1 MQQPKL
7 AETNWNKNLEKA
19 IYEEWKKS
27 KVYKFDSKTKK
38 KIYSIDTPPP
48 YVNAPVH
55 MGHCTTYILM
65 DMFARFKRMTG
76 FEVLFPLGLDRNGLP
91 IEVATE
97 KKFNVRPGSIPR
109 EKFIEY
115 CKKLLEEFS
124 TKSTETF
131 LRSGI
136 SFSSWEPGKNPGD
149 LYFTDSD
156 EYRKLTQSTFIDLWK
171 RGLVYEDK
179 RLNNYCPGCRT
190 TVADNEV
197 DHVDLKT
204 FLNHVNFTVKG
215 KEGTKQV
222 SGPVSNKGEEKITI
236 ATTRP
241 ELLCTAGMVVY
252 HPDDKRYQH
261 LKGKKAIVPIY
272 NLEIP
277 IQPHPIAK
285 PEYGSGIMYMSKSAG
300 DQNAIRFLIEMKI
313 DPESCITVEGK
324 MDKNSGFLEGMK
336 VEEAR
341 KTIIE
346 RLEKEGSL
354 VKKEEIIHSTPIC
367 ERSKHPIE
375 FITMP
380 EYYVKQ
386 IDFLDDIRK
395 LSDKINFYSK
405 KNKQLLLDWISSVS
419 IDWPVSRRRVY
430 ATEIPLWYCTKCGEA
445 IVPPK
450 GKYYKP
456 WKEKAPV
463 EKCKCGSTEFE
474 GETRV
479 FDTWFDSSISPLYIL
494 QFVENPEFFKKAFPA
509 TLRPQGKEIVRTWLY
524 YTLLRCY
531 QLTGKPAF
539 DDVWIH
545 YHILDGQGR
554 KMSKSLGNVVDPAM
568 LIDKFG
574 AESVRLWAALEG
586 NLVDTDFMC
595 SEDKIQGNGKF
606 LTKLWNVARFISGF
620 GDAPKKQPKLAVLD
634 QWILSELNQLIGF
647 SKEHFEEYDFHNP
660 GVRLRHFVWEIF
672 ASHYLELVKAR
683 VYNTD
688 GKFTKEEQ
696 ESAIWTL
703 NQVLDTLLKL
713 LSPIVPFITYKIY
726 KDLRGKDVHMEKFP
740 VAEKIEFEKFTVDEL
755 VEINAAI
762 WKAKRDK
769 NLSLKDGLDSFDIPK
784 KFKDVERELIGMH
797 GIKAVKR
804 V

>member
-1 MQQPKL
+1 ML
-7 AETNWNKNLEKA
+7 AETNWKKDLEKE
-19 IYEEWKKS
+19 IYEEWKNS
-27 KVYKFDSKTKK
+27 KAYKFDSKTKK

-149 LYFTDSD
+149 IYFTDSD

-171 RGLVYEDK
+171 KGLVYEDK

-204 FLNHVNFTVKG
+204 FLNHVKFTVKG

-222 SGPVSNKGEEKITI
+222 SGPVSNKGDEEIII

-241 ELLCTAGMVVY
+241 ELLCTAGTVVY

-285 PEYGSGIMYMSKSAG
+285 PEYGSGIMFMSKSAG
-300 DQNAIRFLIEMKI
+300 DQNAIRFLIEMKMEA
-313 DPESCITVEGK
+313 ESCITTEGK

-346 RLEKEGSL
+346 KLEKEGFL

-367 ERSKHPIE
+367 ERSKHAIE

-386 IDFLDDIRK
+386 LDFLEDIRK

-430 ATEIPLWYCTKCGEA
+430 ATEIPLWYCIKCGEA
-445 IVPPK
+445 VVPPK
-450 GKYYKP
+450 GKYYQP
-456 WKEKAPV
+456 WKDPPPINA
-463 EKCKCGSTEFE
+463 CAKCGGKEFR
-474 GETRV
+474 GEDRV

-494 QFVENPEFFKKAFPA
+494 QFVENPEFFKRAFPA

-531 QLTGKPAF
+531 QLTGKPVF

-620 GDAPKKQPKLAVLD
+620 GDVPKEQPKLAVLD
-634 QWILSELNQLIGF
+634 QWILSELNQLTEF
-647 SKEHFEEYDFHNP
+647 SKEHFEEYDFHNSA
-660 GVRLRHFVWEIF
+660 VRLRHFVWEIF

-688 GKFTKEEQ
+688 SKFTKEEQ

-703 NQVLDTLLKL
+703 NQVLDILLKL

-740 VAEKIEFEKFTVDEL
+740 VAEKIEFKEFTVEEL

-762 WKAKRDK
+762 WKEKRDK

-784 KFKDVERELIGMH
+784 KFKDVERELVGMH
-797 GIKAVKR
+797 GIKVVKW